1 MSAYPKYFLR
11 SPEIRSRAC
20 QLVAGLPVDQDKPL
34 VIEIKEMTRS
44 LAQNSMLW
52 ACLTDIA
59 EQVVWHGKKLTS
71 EDWKCLFSAS
81 LEKQRAEPGLDGG
94 FVVMAVSTRKQS
106 QKWFSDLFELMHA
119 FGAEHDVRW
128 TEQDKWGGRY

>member
-1 MSAYPKYFLR
+1 MN
-11 SPEIRSRAC
+11 PEYTIRDRRDANR
-20 QLVAGLPVDQDKPL
+20 VAGVLHAIDLSKPKVV
-34 VIEIKEMTRS
+34 VIRDEKRPDVCNRKMW
-44 LAQNSMLW
+44 AMLK
-52 ACLTDIA
+52 DVSG
-59 EQVVWHGKKLTS
+59 QVIWHGKKLTS

-119 FGAEHDVRW
+119 FGAERDVRW

>member
-1 MSAYPKYFLR
+1 MNPEYTIRDQRDVNRLAGVLHAIDLSKPKVVV
-11 SPEIRSRAC
+11 IRDEKRPDVCNRKMWAMLKDVSN
-20 QLVAGLPVDQDKPL
+20 Q
-34 VIEIKEMTRS
+34 VI
-44 LAQNSMLW
+44 W
-52 ACLTDIA
+52 Y
-59 EQVVWHGKKLTS
+59 GKKLS
-71 EDWKCLFSAS
+71 VEDWKCLFSAS

>member
-1 MSAYPKYFLR
+1 MNPEYTIRDRSDISRLAGALHAIDLSKPKVVVIRDEKRPDVCNRKMWAMLKDVSA
-11 SPEIRSRAC
+11 
-20 QLVAGLPVDQDKPL
+20 Q
-34 VIEIKEMTRS
+34 VI
-44 LAQNSMLW
+44 
-52 ACLTDIA
+52 
-59 EQVVWHGKKLTS
+59 WHGKKLTS

-119 FGAEHDVRW
+119 FGAEHGVRW

>member
-1 MSAYPKYFLR
+1 MNPEYIIRDRSDINRLAGALHAIDLSKPKVVV
-11 SPEIRSRAC
+11 IRDEKRPDVC
-20 QLVAGLPVDQDKPL
+20 NRK
-34 VIEIKEMTRS
+34 MWT
-44 LAQNSMLW
+44 MLK
-52 ACLTDIA
+52 DVS

-119 FGAEHDVRW
+119 FGAEHGVRW

>member
-1 MSAYPKYFLR
+1 MNPEYTIRDRSDINRLAGALHAIDLSKPKVVV
-11 SPEIRSRAC
+11 IRDEKRPDVCNRKMWA
-20 QLVAGLPVDQDKPL
+20 
-34 VIEIKEMTRS
+34 
-44 LAQNSMLW
+44 MLK
-52 ACLTDIA
+52 DVA

-119 FGAEHDVRW
+119 FGAEHGVRW

>member
-1 MSAYPKYFLR
+1 
-11 SPEIRSRAC
+11 
-20 QLVAGLPVDQDKPL
+20 
-34 VIEIKEMTRS
+34 
-44 LAQNSMLW
+44 MLK
-52 ACLTDIA
+52 DVS
-59 EQVVWHGKKLTS
+59 EQVIWHGKKLTS

-119 FGAEHDVRW
+119 FGAEHDV
-128 TEQDKWGGRY
+128 KWSATDHWDGRYDQ

>member
-1 MSAYPKYFLR
+1 MSLTVK
-11 SPEIRSRAC
+11 RSRPKKCRVSGCRATFVPAQPFQTWC
-20 QLVAGLPVDQDKPL
+20 SPDCAVAIIRQ
-34 VIEIKEMTRS
+34 R
-44 LAQNSMLW
+44 Q
-52 ACLTDIA
+52 
-59 EQVVWHGKKLTS
+59 
-71 EDWKCLFSAS
+71 
-81 LEKQRAEPGLDGG
+81 EKQRAEPGLDGG

>member
-1 MSAYPKYFLR
+1 MN
-11 SPEIRSRAC
+11 PEYTIRDRRDANR
-20 QLVAGLPVDQDKPL
+20 VAGVLHAIDLSKPKVV
-34 VIEIKEMTRS
+34 VIRDEKRPDVCNRKMW
-44 LAQNSMLW
+44 AMLK
-52 ACLTDIA
+52 DVS
-59 EQVVWHGKKLTS
+59 EQVIWYGKKLTS

-119 FGAEHDVRW
+119 FGADHGVRW

>member
-1 MSAYPKYFLR
+1 MN
-11 SPEIRSRAC
+11 PEYTIRDRRDANR
-20 QLVAGLPVDQDKPL
+20 VAGVLHAIDLSKPKVV
-34 VIEIKEMTRS
+34 VIRDEKRPDVCNRKMW
-44 LAQNSMLW
+44 AMLK
-52 ACLTDIA
+52 DVSN
-59 EQVVWHGKKLTS
+59 QVIWYGKKLS
-71 EDWKCLFSAS
+71 DEDWKCLFSAS

>member
-1 MSAYPKYFLR
+1 MK
-11 SPEIRSRAC
+11 PEYTIRDRRDANR
-20 QLVAGLPVDQDKPL
+20 VAGVLHAIDLSKPKVV
-34 VIEIKEMTRS
+34 VIRDEKRPDVCNRKMW
-44 LAQNSMLW
+44 AMLK
-52 ACLTDIA
+52 DVSG
-59 EQVVWHGKKLTS
+59 QVIWHGKKLTS

-119 FGAEHDVRW
+119 FGAEHDVKW